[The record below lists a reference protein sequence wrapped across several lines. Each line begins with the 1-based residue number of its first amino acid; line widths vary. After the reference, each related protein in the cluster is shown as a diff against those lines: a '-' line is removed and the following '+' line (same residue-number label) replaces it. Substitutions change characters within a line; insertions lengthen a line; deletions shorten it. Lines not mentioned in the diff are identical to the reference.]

1 MPAHLKVIAV
11 LPAYNAE
18 RTLRETVADIP
29 PNTVD
34 EVILIDDASRDQTVA
49 VAHSLGLPTIVHPTN
64 LGYGGNQKTC
74 YTEALSR
81 GADIVL
87 MLHPDHQYHP
97 RYIPALLRPI
107 LDHNA
112 DAVFGSR
119 MLISGGAR
127 RGGMPAW
134 KRIANTAL
142 TWIANR
148 VLNLD
153 LSEYHSGFRAYSR
166 RYLETVPFAANSDD
180 FVFDTEIIVQGK
192 IAGMRFVETP
202 IETAYFPEA
211 SQIGLQRSVVYGVS
225 ILRTL
230 ADYLRWRAGWS
241 HDTRFR

>member
-11 LPAYNAE
+11 MPAYNAE

-34 EVILIDDASRDQTVA
+34 EVILVDDASRDQTVA
-49 VAHSLGLPTIVHPTN
+49 VAHSLGLTTIVHPTN

-74 YTEALSR
+74 YTEALNR

-97 RYIPALLRPI
+97 RYIPALLQPI

-119 MLISGGAR
+119 MLIPGGAR
-127 RGGMPAW
+127 RGGMPTW
-134 KRIANTAL
+134 KRWANIVL

-148 VLNLD
+148 VLSLS

-192 IAGMRFVETP
+192 IAGMRFIETP

-211 SQIGLQRSVVYGVS
+211 SQIGLRRSVIYGVS

-241 HDTRFR
+241 HDARFR

>member
-1 MPAHLKVIAV
+1 MCQITVEYYYARPLKVTV

-18 RTLRETVADIP
+18 RTLRETVDDIP

-34 EVILIDDASRDQTVA
+34 EIILVDDASRDQTVTLA
-49 VAHSLGLPTIVHPTN
+49 RSMGLTTIVHEKN

-74 YTEALSR
+74 YAEALNH

-97 RYIPALLRPI
+97 RYIPALLQPLIDQR
-107 LDHNA
+107 A

-119 MLISGGAR
+119 MLIPGGAR

-134 KRIANTAL
+134 KRLANTTL

-148 VLNLD
+148 VLRLR

-166 RYLETVPFAANSDD
+166 HFLETVNLNANSDD

-192 IAGMRFVETP
+192 IAGMRFLETP
-202 IETAYFPEA
+202 LKPHISRRITNWAA
-211 SQIGLQRSVVYGVS
+211 SQHCV
-225 ILRTL
+225 
-230 ADYLRWRAGWS
+230 WREYCTNA
-241 HDTRFR
+241 R